1 MRDPDWNRR
10 DRDDW
15 NRRDAWPRRS
25 SKALWAILAIIV
37 VSAVAVLGKCIGP

>member
-15 NRRDAWPRRS
+15 NRRDNWPRRS
-25 SKALWAILAIIV
+25 SMARLILAIIV
-37 VSAVAVLGKCIGP
+37 ILIIAALGIWIGL